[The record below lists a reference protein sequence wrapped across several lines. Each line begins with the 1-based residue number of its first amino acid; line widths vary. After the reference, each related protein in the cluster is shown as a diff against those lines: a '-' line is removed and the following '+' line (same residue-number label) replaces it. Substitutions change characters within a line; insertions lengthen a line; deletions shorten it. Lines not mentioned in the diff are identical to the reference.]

1 MRENPFNPPRDNEHI
16 RKQARRDPKP
26 LISETKKR
34 SAEHRRSIADLIRE
48 VVKLHRELAAIRKR
62 LPDAPDAPKGVT
74 GDILQKSRLRIDGLK
89 THRAKLGLSAKAY
102 GKLMGVLGL
111 TIYNWEAGKSKP
123 RRSQLPRIVSVR
135 GIGKREA
142 LKRLNNPK

>member
-1 MRENPFNPPRDNEHI
+1 
-16 RKQARRDPKP
+16 
-26 LISETKKR
+26 
-34 SAEHRRSIADLIRE
+34 
-48 VVKLHRELAAIRKR
+48 
-62 LPDAPDAPKGVT
+62 
-74 GDILQKSRLRIDGLK
+74 LRIDGLK